1 MNYRHK
7 ENFGVYIINMV
18 YGLREELKIGCMDM
32 LPISYGMLLDPT
44 THIWKYGGSSWYNKC
59 QSYKKEIE

>member
-7 ENFGVYIINMV
+7 ENFGVYIINMM

-44 THIWKYGGSSWYNKC
+44 THI
-59 QSYKKEIE
+59 